1 MKLHKL
7 LVMALLAGCASFSG
21 LRAEVILLQDL
32 YAVTP
37 LDNPKE
43 KWNMGSRP
51 GRITAGIV
59 NNVLRVDFQELV
71 GNTQIIVS
79 HDNGQV
85 VKQHDEIDPQ
95 RVVMDLNGTPAGHY
109 MLEIY
114 TDTEAVGGMF
124 EVK

>member
-1 MKLHKL
+1 
-7 LVMALLAGCASFSG
+7 MALLAGCASFSG

-59 NNVLRVDFQELV
+59 NSVLQVDFQEPV
-71 GNTQIIVS
+71 GNAQIIVS
-79 HDNGQV
+79 RDNGQV

-95 RVVMDLNGTPAGHY
+95 QVVMDLSGTPAGHY